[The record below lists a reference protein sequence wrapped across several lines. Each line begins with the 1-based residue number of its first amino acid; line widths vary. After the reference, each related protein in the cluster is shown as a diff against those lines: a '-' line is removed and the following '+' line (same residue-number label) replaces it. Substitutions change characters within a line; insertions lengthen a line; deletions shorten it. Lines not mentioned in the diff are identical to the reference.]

1 VNRLIATLTCLLPV
15 AIPALAAGPSVC
27 HGTTAHGSLENGCKL
42 PADGPNFT
50 AYSILGRALGRT
62 YVHCTV
68 EEIVVAA
75 YAEMAER
82 LPDVRFVYGET
93 GLAEGGPF
101 KPHKTHQNGLSVDF
115 FVPVRNEK
123 GESVPLS
130 TNLFNTWGYDLEFDQ
145 QGRLDDLRIDFEA
158 MAAHIAALLHAA
170 RARGVGIWRVI
181 FDPKLQPFLRQTP
194 AWPELDGTVRFSTRR
209 AWVRHDEHYHV
220 DFDVPCEDR

>member
-1 VNRLIATLTCLLPV
+1 MKQ
-15 AIPALAAGPSVC
+15 LAAVLLLLALVGPAAPADASVC
-27 HGTTAHGSLENGCKL
+27 HGTTADGSLENGCKL

-68 EEIVVAA
+68 KEIVVAA
-75 YAEMAER
+75 YEEMAER

-115 FVPVRNEK
+115 FVPVQNEK

-130 TNLFNTWGYDLEFDQ
+130 TNLFNKWGYDLEFDQ
-145 QGRLDDLRIDFEA
+145 RGRMDDLRIDFEA

-170 RARGVGIWRVI
+170 QARGVGIWRVI
-181 FDPKLQPFLRQTP
+181 FDPELQPFLRQTA
-194 AWPELDGTVRFSTRR
+194 AWPELDGTVLFSIRCS
-209 AWVRHDEHYHV
+209 WVRHDEHYHV
-220 DFDVPCEDR
+220 DFDVPCKPR